1 MAKIVR
7 CPRLPFA
14 QVISEAIEPDALVEQ
29 NREGQERRRQTA
41 PRSHRTQIRQVNQKD
56 QPRRLGC
63 FRIG

>member
-29 NREGQERRRQTA
+29 NREGQERRKLARKI
-41 PRSHRTQIRQVNQKD
+41 SHAALAVSASAD
-56 QPRRLGC
+56 L
-63 FRIG
+63 

>member
-1 MAKIVR
+1 MLVLAKIVR

-29 NREGQERRRQTA
+29 NREGQERRRQ
-41 PRSHRTQIRQVNQKD
+41 SHRTQIRQVNQKD